1 MVQKSPFNVFSHF
14 SSNKKIY
21 KIYKMILLDGEV
33 ARTFLKVSVSSFS
46 DSFSKNM
53 SDIKV
58 VVQTLL
64 EMQR

>member
-1 MVQKSPFNVFSHF
+1 VFSHF